1 MSNMSWKVG
10 KTMISSMTGY
20 GRCEIEE
27 NERKVLVEVSSVN
40 HRYLDLNIRVPRL
53 LMQLEE
59 EIRKILK
66 KNLARGKVEV
76 SITYQTTSKED
87 LEVVVDTALGSAYL
101 EGLRQMGHQFGLED
115 DLKLSTLMNLNEL
128 ITFQKKATDEQA
140 IAQTVFKAVNGAI
153 DAFKQMRLTEGE
165 ALKQDILMK
174 CHTLSEMVQAI
185 ELRSPQVVTH
195 YQERLKNRLG
205 QLLEAIP
212 VDEARIASEI
222 ALFADKCAIDE
233 ELTRLK
239 SHIKQ
244 LEEILTQGGI
254 VGRKLDFLMQEMNRE
269 ANTIGSK
276 ANDYE
281 ITKMVVALKTE
292 MEKIREQVQNIE

>member
-10 KTMISSMTGY
+10 KSMISSMTGY

-27 NERKVLVEVSSVN
+27 NERKVLVEISGVN
-40 HRYLDLNIRVPRL
+40 HRYLDLNIRLPRL

-59 EIRKILK
+59 EIRKTLK
-66 KNLARGKVEV
+66 KKLARGKVEV
-76 SITYQTTSKED
+76 SITYQSTSKED

-101 EGLRQMGHQFGLED
+101 EGLRQVGRQFGLED
-115 DLKLSTLMNLNEL
+115 DLKLSALMNVNDL
-128 ITFQKKATDEQA
+128 ITFQKRASDEEA
-140 IAQTVFKAVNGAI
+140 IAQTIFKAVNGAV
-153 DAFKQMRLTEGE
+153 DAFMQMRFTEGE
-165 ALKQDILMK
+165 ALKQDILIK
-174 CHTLSEMVQAI
+174 NHTLSEMVEAI
-185 ELRSPQVVTH
+185 ELRSPQVITH

-205 QLLEAIP
+205 QLLEEVP
-212 VDEARIASEI
+212 VDEARMASEI

-233 ELTRLK
+233 ELIRLK

-244 LEEILTQGGI
+244 LEEILTEGGI